1 MNITLSPTQK
11 RFVDEQVKSGRY
23 VDASEVVREAVRVL
37 EGRHAAAIA
46 ATNYGILGAMP
57 EGDIMAI
64 AFIVL
69 MEAAKSAQEDLK
81 AIMEGVKAINK
92 AKAAMRE
99 VLNKVQRDCA
109 ANAGRR
115 DDAALDFSRGLG
127 SERAYHAVPLPHL
140 DADAPGGM
148 RLVPT
153 DLHPGRVQRTSDL
166 CVVTEDLK
174 SKLDSLSEMG
184 EMESLRLQMSMDR
197 LAKMMSTLSN
207 LLKKTSDT
215 ASAITQNIK

>member
-140 DADAPGGM
+140 DADAPGGI

-153 DLHPGRVQRTSDL
+153 DLIPDAFGARAI